1 MSHSHSDFTLP
12 GLSHRGLSSW
22 IVAISFAY
30 SGLWN
35 SRRLENHFHSFWN
48 FVLLDLVDDLAPD
61 LIVMPQFQFDT
72 LKDEPLAA
80 DTSISTNPQT
90 EAKEL
95 TPDFSIAAFE
105 LVRRYISD
113 TLPTPPL
120 FPADFNLWRDVQ
132 VRMMKIPLIAEIKR
146 PPTRCAKS
154 KDVFFQDLVA
164 QMASARRDLG
174 KQVEHAFNMQP
185 LVNEIVLVACCGEWW
200 SWMISTR
207 VAQEFSLN
215 REVAGPSDEI
225 EENDDDIPELRTR
238 ETLPRFAKMHAKGK
252 YREAHSP
259 PPPSESDKIPY
270 NPRSEATD
278 GERERKKKKEKKKK
292 GKDVEFFRY
301 TEFEEDEMEHV
312 KLNVED
318 ALPTDDE
325 WTLPILFGSEASAQH
340 FFLIHNFLEA
350 ERLMPGT
357 ENQVSL
363 YPYTNLDVN
372 LTLIWKE
379 DDNSDASGADNNLR
393 SGPEE
398 EEGEGEGGGGGGE
411 EEEGGEEDWDE

>member
-1 MSHSHSDFTLP
+1 M
-12 GLSHRGLSSW
+12 R
-22 IVAISFAY
+22 
-30 SGLWN
+30 
-35 SRRLENHFHSFWN
+35 EN
-48 FVLLDLVDDLAPD
+48 
-61 LIVMPQFQFDT
+61 
-72 LKDEPLAA
+72 
-80 DTSISTNPQT
+80 
-90 EAKEL
+90 
-95 TPDFSIAAFE
+95 
-105 LVRRYISD
+105 
-113 TLPTPPL
+113 
-120 FPADFNLWRDVQ
+120 
-132 VRMMKIPLIAEIKR
+132 
-146 PPTRCAKS
+146 
-154 KDVFFQDLVA
+154 
-164 QMASARRDLG
+164 G
-174 KQVEHAFNMQP
+174 
-185 LVNEIVLVACCGEWW
+185 
-200 SWMISTR
+200 
-207 VAQEFSLN
+207 
-215 REVAGPSDEI
+215 
-225 EENDDDIPELRTR
+225 
-238 ETLPRFAKMHAKGK
+238 
-252 YREAHSP
+252 
-259 PPPSESDKIPY
+259 
-270 NPRSEATD
+270 
-278 GERERKKKKEKKKK
+278 KKKKEKKKK